1 MSGNKLMEA
10 ARLLDGVTPDEKAE
24 LEALG
29 NRLSPVLERAGRD
42 AIKITYRFVPK
53 LAISDQAL
61 RQFRRKLSSA
71 YPGLHELRRDQLA
84 ELADLVLRSGIV
96 DRQQLA
102 DKVWRCD
109 ELPEKFRAGLY
120 IYLNDWN
127 TRHE

>member
-1 MSGNKLMEA
+1 MSGKILEA
-10 ARLLDGVTPDEKAE
+10 ARILDGITPEEKTE
-24 LEALG
+24 IEALG
-29 NRLSPVLERAGRD
+29 SRLTPVLERAGRA

-84 ELADLVLRSGIV
+84 ELAD
-96 DRQQLA
+96 
-102 DKVWRCD
+102 KVWRCD
-109 ELPEKFRAGLY
+109 ELPEKVRAGLY